1 MIKPFILRQVSLQ
14 DQILLVKRLG
24 LLLRAGVP
32 MLSCLR
38 MLSNQTVKLKIK
50 TVLERLIKKV
60 ESGQSL
66 SAGLLDFKNLFNP
79 LIINL
84 VQIGE
89 ISGTLQ
95 ENLFYLEK
103 ELQKSLELRRKVRGA
118 LIYPAIIIV
127 VTVLVSLFLTFFLFP
142 KIVPIFSG
150 LNYQLPWTT
159 VMLIWLSTN
168 VIKFWWL
175 IILFGI
181 LFLAVFVSL
190 YKNDSFRLRFDY
202 FVLRTPLLG
211 KLLQLYYLANICR
224 AVSLMLK
231 TDIRIQRIFETVSNS
246 TTNLCYKKELQNLTL
261 DLAQGRKISENLAKS
276 TNLFPS
282 IMSQMVG
289 IGESTGNLSETFKFL
304 SEIFENEVEDQVKT
318 FSTIIEPLLMI
329 IMGILVGFV
338 ALSIITPIYG
348 FTQNIHL

>member
-1 MIKPFILRQVSLQ
+1 MIKPIILRQVSLQ
-14 DQILLVKRLG
+14 DQILLVKRLS

-142 KIVPIFSG
+142 KILPIFSG

-159 VMLIWLSTN
+159 VMLIWLSIN
-168 VIKFWWL
+168 VLKFWWL

-181 LFLAVFVSL
+181 LFLAFFVSL

-348 FTQNIHL
+348 FTQNIKP